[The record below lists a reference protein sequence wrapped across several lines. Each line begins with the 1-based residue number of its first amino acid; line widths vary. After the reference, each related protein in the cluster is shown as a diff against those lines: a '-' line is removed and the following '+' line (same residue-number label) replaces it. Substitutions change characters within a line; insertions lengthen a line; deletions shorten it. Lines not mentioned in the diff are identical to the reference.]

1 MFKLGVFL
9 AILALSAAA
18 PNPAPAPAPAPAP
31 GALLATA
38 YAVPAAYPVASSS
51 QSIVRNYNGL
61 AAAPLAYT
69 APLTYAYAPAPAYY
83 I

>member
-9 AILALSAAA
+9 AILAVSAAA
-18 PNPAPAPAPAPAP
+18 PNPAPAPAP

-38 YAVPAAYPVASSS
+38 YALPAAYPVASSS
-51 QSIVRNYNGL
+51 QSVVRNYNTL

-69 APLTYAYAPAPAYY
+69 APLAYAYAPAPTYY
-83 I
+83 V